1 MGSLFAW
8 VKLIFSPKL
17 ASLVKNEYFCRF
29 KTSSKMAKIELKQA
43 PDYGMMRVAAAVP
56 GVNVA
61 DVQYNTDQIVLQVR
75 HAIEA
80 HAQLVVLPEMAVTGY
95 TCADLLGNDLL
106 LDAAEQAVSA
116 IACEFADDDIVIIVG
131 APLRCQNRLY
141 NCAVVM
147 QGGRMWA
154 VPKTYLPNYKEFY
167 EKRWFTAAAADLRD
181 ATLTVA
187 GQEVP
192 FGTDML
198 FVMGKA
204 CIGIEICEDLW
215 VPVAPS
221 SLAAVNGAN
230 VLVNLS
236 ASNEL
241 VGKHDYLIDLIRHQS
256 NHCIAAYVYASAG
269 FGESTTDLVFAGNCV
284 IAENGT
290 ILRQGRRFLAEP
302 QLVVAD
308 IDIEALDNER
318 RINGSFGDCRQ
329 RNLRAYRRQPLN
341 FCGLDYEQ
349 LALERDLRRLP
360 FVPQEVSRL
369 DTRCEEIVN
378 IQTEGLMRRLKHTG
392 CKALVVGISG
402 GLDSTLALMI
412 AVRAFDRLGLDRK
425 GIYGITMPG
434 FGTTGRTL
442 TNALELMR
450 ALDITVKEIGIADA
464 VAQHLADIEHDLSTH
479 DTTYEN
485 AQARERTQ
493 ILMDFANK
501 AGGMVLGTGDLSEL
515 ALGWATYNGD
525 HMSMYNVNG
534 SIPKTLAKHLVMW
547 FASKLETT
555 NPQSLTIHETLLDVL
570 HTPISPELTPA
581 DNQGQIKQKTEDIIG
596 PYELHDFFLYN
607 MLRHGYSPAKIYFL
621 ARRTFVDTYD
631 DATVMKWLKVFCRR
645 FFQQQFKRSCLPDGP
660 KVGSVSLSPR
670 GDWRMPSDATA
681 ALWLSLLDC

>member
-1 MGSLFAW
+1 M
-8 VKLIFSPKL
+8 
-17 ASLVKNEYFCRF
+17 
-29 KTSSKMAKIELKQA
+29 
-43 PDYGMMRVAAAVP
+43 AAAVNV
-56 GVNVA
+56 GNVA
-61 DVQYNTDQIVLQVR
+61 DVQYNTEQIIQQV
-75 HAIEA
+75 HNAIDRQ
-80 HAQLVVLPEMAVTGY
+80 AQLVVLPEMAVTGY
-95 TCADLLGNDLL
+95 TCADLLGADLL
-106 LDAAEQAVSA
+106 LDAAEQSLKV
-116 IACEFADDDIVIIVG
+116 IADTFAQTDIVIVVG
-131 APLRCQNRLY
+131 APLRQQSRLY

-147 QGGRMWA
+147 QRGQMWA

-167 EKRWFTAAAADLRD
+167 EKRWFTAASTDLRD
-181 ATLTVA
+181 STITVA
-187 GQEVP
+187 GQTIP
-192 FGTDML
+192 FGTDLL
-198 FVMGKA
+198 FDLGKA
-204 CIGIEICEDLW
+204 CIAVEICEDLW

-221 SLAAVNGAN
+221 SLAALNGAN

-241 VGKHDYLIDLIRHQS
+241 VAKHDYLVDLIKHQS

-269 FGESTTDLVFAGNCV
+269 FGESTTDLVFAGNCI

-290 ILRQGRRFLAEP
+290 ILRQGERFKAAE
-302 QLVVAD
+302 QMVVAD

-318 RINGSFGDCRQ
+318 RINGSFADCRQ
-329 RNLRAYRRQPLN
+329 RNLRSYRHVSLA
-341 FCGLDYEQ
+341 FTGLDYEQ
-349 LALERDLRRLP
+349 MELERALRRLP
-360 FVPQEVSRL
+360 FVPDEVSRRN
-369 DTRCEEIVN
+369 TRCEEIVN
-378 IQTEGLMRRLKHTG
+378 IQTEGLMRRLHHTH
-392 CKALVVGISG
+392 CKSLVVGISG

-412 AVRAFDRLGLDRK
+412 AVRAFDRMGLDRK

-450 ALDITVKEIGIADA
+450 ALGITVKEIPIAEA
-464 VAQHLADIEHDLSTH
+464 VAKHLADIEHDLATH

-501 AGGMVLGTGDLSEL
+501 TGGMVLGTGDLSEL

-534 SIPKTLAKHLVMW
+534 SIPKTLAKHLVLW
-547 FASKLETT
+547 FASKFETA
-555 NPQSLTIHETLLDVL
+555 NPQSLIVHETLLDVL

-581 DNQGQIKQKTEDIIG
+581 DDKGQIKQKTEDIIG

-607 MLRHGYSPAKIYFL
+607 MQRHGFSPAKIYFL
-621 ARRTFVDTYD
+621 ARRTFNGTYD
-631 DATVMKWLKVFCRR
+631 NSTIMKWLQVFCRR
-645 FFQQQFKRSCLPDGP
+645 FFSQQFKRSCLPDGP

-681 ALWLSLLDC
+681 ALWLDSLNS

>member
-1 MGSLFAW
+1 
-8 VKLIFSPKL
+8 
-17 ASLVKNEYFCRF
+17 
-29 KTSSKMAKIELKQA
+29 MAKIELKHT
-43 PDYGMMRVAAAVP
+43 PDYGMMRFAAAVP
-56 GVNVA
+56 RVNVA
-61 DVQYNTDQIVLQVR
+61 DVQYNTEQIIEQVR
-75 HAIEA
+75 RAIEA
-80 HAQLVVLPEMAVTGY
+80 HAQLVVLPEMCVTGY
-95 TCADLLGNDLL
+95 TCADLLGTELL
-106 LDAAEQAVSA
+106 LDAAQEAVA
-116 IACEFADDDIVIIVG
+116 TIAQTFKDDDIVIVLG
-131 APLRCQNRLY
+131 APLRQQSRLY

-147 QGGRMWA
+147 QHGMMWA

-167 EKRWFTAAAADLRD
+167 EKRWFTAASADLRD
-181 ATLTVA
+181 ATISIA
-187 GQEVP
+187 GTAVP
-192 FGTDML
+192 FGTDLL
-198 FVMGKA
+198 FDMGKA
-204 CIGIEICEDLW
+204 CIAIEICEDLW
-215 VPVAPS
+215 VPIAPS

-241 VGKHDYLIDLIRHQS
+241 VTKHDYLIDLIRHQS

-284 IAENGT
+284 IAENGS
-290 ILRQGRRFLAEP
+290 IMRQGERFMTEP
-302 QLVVAD
+302 QMVVAD
-308 IDIEALDNER
+308 IDIESLDNER
-318 RINGSFGDCRQ
+318 RINGSFADCRQ
-329 RNLRAYRRQPLN
+329 RNLRPYRHVELC
-341 FCGLDYEQ
+341 FTGLDYEQ
-349 LALERDLRRLP
+349 LPLERDMRRLP
-360 FVPQEVSRL
+360 FVPDEVSRR

-378 IQTEGLMRRLKHTG
+378 IQTEALMRRLRHTG

-412 AVRAFDRLGLDRK
+412 AVKAFDRLGMDRK

-442 TNALELMR
+442 TNALELMK
-450 ALDITVKEIGIADA
+450 ALDITVKEIPIAEA
-464 VAQHLADIEHDLSTH
+464 VAKHLADIEHDMATH

-501 AGGMVLGTGDLSEL
+501 MGGMVLGTGDLSEL

-547 FASKLETT
+547 FASQIETT
-555 NPQSLTIHETLLDVL
+555 NPKSLTIHETLLDVL

-581 DNQGQIKQKTEDIIG
+581 DDKGQIKQKTEDIIG
-596 PYELHDFFLYN
+596 PYELHDYFLYN
-607 MLRHGYSPAKIYFL
+607 MLRHGYSPVKIYFL
-621 ARRTFVDTYD
+621 ARRTFSDTYD
-631 DATVMKWLKVFCRR
+631 DETILKWLRVFCRR
-645 FFQQQFKRSCLPDGP
+645 FFSQQFKRSCLPDGP

-681 ALWLSLLDC
+681 ALWLENLESR

>member
-1 MGSLFAW
+1 MT
-8 VKLIFSPKL
+8 
-17 ASLVKNEYFCRF
+17 R
-29 KTSSKMAKIELKQA
+29 IEMKHKH
-43 PDYGMMRVAAAVP
+43 DYGMIRVAAAVHC
-56 GVNVA
+56 GNVA
-61 DVQYNTDQIVLQVR
+61 DVQYNTEQIMRQVR
-75 HAIEA
+75 LAIEQK
-80 HAQLVVLPEMAVTGY
+80 AQMVVLPEMAVTGY
-95 TCADLLGNDLL
+95 TCADLLGLDIL
-106 LDAAEQAVSA
+106 LDAAEQALKV
-116 IACEFADDDIVIIVG
+116 IAETFVNQDIVIVVG
-131 APLRCQNRLY
+131 APLRQQSRLY

-147 QGGRMWA
+147 QRGQMWA

-167 EKRWFTAAAADLRD
+167 EKRWFTAASVDLRD
-181 ATLTVA
+181 ATINVA
-187 GQEVP
+187 GQSIP
-192 FGTDML
+192 FGTDLL
-198 FVMGKA
+198 FDMGKA
-204 CIGIEICEDLW
+204 CIAVEICEDLW

-241 VGKHDYLIDLIRHQS
+241 VTKHDYLIDLIKHQS

-290 ILRQGRRFLAEP
+290 ILRQGKRFIADE
-302 QLVVAD
+302 QMVVAD
-308 IDIEALDNER
+308 IDIEALENER
-318 RINGSFGDCRQ
+318 RINGSFADCRQ
-329 RNLRAYRRQPLN
+329 RNLRGYRHIALQFQPI
-341 FCGLDYEQ
+341 DYEQ
-349 LALERDLRRLP
+349 IVLERNMRRLP
-360 FVPQEVSRL
+360 FVPEEVSRRE
-369 DTRCEEIVN
+369 TRCEEIVN

-392 CKALVVGISG
+392 CKSLVVGISG

-442 TNALELMR
+442 TNALELMK
-450 ALDITVKEIGIADA
+450 ALNITVKEIPIAEA
-464 VAQHLADIEHDLSTH
+464 VAKHLSDIEHDMASH

-501 AGGMVLGTGDLSEL
+501 TGGMVLGTGDLSEL

-547 FASKLETT
+547 FASKFEPA

-581 DNQGQIKQKTEDIIG
+581 DEKGQIKQKTEDIIG
-596 PYELHDFFLYN
+596 PYELHDFILYN
-607 MLRHGYSPAKIYFL
+607 MLRHGYSPVKVYFL
-621 ARRTFVDTYD
+621 ARRTFADTYD
-631 DATVMKWLKVFCRR
+631 NETMLKWLRVFCKR
-645 FFQQQFKRSCLPDGP
+645 FFSQQFKRSCLPDGP

-681 ALWLSLLDC
+681 SLWLSTLEDL